1 VGDKSRRLKTLTS
14 RRAKLSRDLK
24 SVYEKRPVDK
34 HVVSVI
40 KGKMDKATK
49 EIEKIQKGTIIIS
62 EHALLRYLQ
71 YVYKL
76 DVETIETEI
85 LSDATISMMKGMG
98 NGKYGVGSDLMAI
111 LVDNTVVS
119 IVPRK

>member
-1 VGDKSRRLKTLTS
+1 MGDKSRRLKTLTS